1 MNENQ
6 TQQNIHNPAR
16 YADETFEAY
25 KARRKASNEAAK
37 ENSQIGKGGY
47 STRKMTRDE
56 VRTEGRMKYLAG
68 SFSRGLRNWITKKNQ
83 AALVNKAK

>member
-1 MNENQ
+1 MESR
-6 TQQNIHNPAR
+6 NIHNPAR

-47 STRKMTRDE
+47 ITRKANRDE
-56 VRTEGRMKYLAG
+56 ARSKGHMKYLAG
-68 SFSRGLRNWITKKNQ
+68 SYGRGLRNWITQKQQ
-83 AALVNKAK
+83 AKLDNKAK

>member
-16 YADETFEAY
+16 QSDETFEAY
-25 KARRKASNEAAK
+25 KVRRKASNEAVK

-47 STRKMTRDE
+47 NTRKANRDE
-56 VRTEGRMKYLAG
+56 ASSKGHMKYLAG
-68 SFSRGLRNWITKKNQ
+68 SYGRGLRNWITQKQQSK
-83 AALVNKAK
+83 AADKE